1 MERKP
6 KYRMRNDYILAKGL
20 VNGVH
25 QENKNYSNYFNEREC
40 DMVGFLRSNW
50 KIKKDKW
57 EHQSKN
63 R

>member
-40 DMVGFLRSNW
+40 DMVGFFM
-50 KIKKDKW
+50 K
-57 EHQSKN
+57 
-63 R
+63 